1 MAEFC
6 GAPNVA
12 AMTEAITLTT
22 SDGEEL
28 QAELF
33 MPEAAPRAAMVICH
47 PHPQHGGDMY
57 TPVPAA
63 LFRALGDLGMA
74 GVRFNFRG
82 VGRSTGTHDHGKA
95 ERLDVAAAIDA
106 LAAAAPGVPLVAGG
120 WSFGADVSLAVDD
133 DRIDGWFLAAAVL
146 RVVDPAEMSAR
157 TSEAPKRFVI
167 GEVDQFASPDII
179 EPQLESWTNATSV
192 TIGGADH
199 FFGGLMAPVV
209 DAFGDFVNEI
219 APPL

>member
-1 MAEFC
+1 MASES
-6 GAPNVA
+6 
-12 AMTEAITLTT
+12 ITLAT

-33 MPEAAPRAAMVICH
+33 LPDTAPRAAMVICH

-63 LFRALGDLGMA
+63 LFRSLDELGLA

-82 VGRSTGTHDHGKA
+82 VGRSTGTHDDGKA
-95 ERLDVAAAIDA
+95 ERLDVVAAIDA
-106 LAAAAPGVPLVAGG
+106 LAAAAPDVPLLAGG

-133 DRIDGWFLAAAVL
+133 ERVAGWFLAAAVL
-146 RVVDPAEMSAR
+146 RVVDPSEMPAR
-157 TSEAPKRFVI
+157 ENAAPKRFAI

-179 EPQLESWTNATSV
+179 EPQLDSWTNTTSV
-192 TIGGADH
+192 TIPGADH
-199 FFGGLMAPVV
+199 FFGGLMQPVV

>member
-1 MAEFC
+1 MS
-6 GAPNVA
+6 
-12 AMTEAITLTT
+12 TEAITLAT

-33 MPEAAPRAAMVICH
+33 LPDGPPRAAMVICH
-47 PHPQHGGDMY
+47 PHPQHGGDMH

-63 LFRALGDLGMA
+63 LFRSLGDLGMA

-95 ERLDVAAAIDA
+95 ERLDVVAAIDA
-106 LAAAAPGVPLVAGG
+106 LATVADDVPLLAGG

-133 DRIDGWFLAAAVL
+133 ERIDGWFLAAAVL

-157 TSEAPKRFVI
+157 DNGAPKRFVI

-179 EPQLESWTNATSV
+179 ESQLESWTNTTSV
-192 TIGGADH
+192 TIPGADH
-199 FFGGLMAPVV
+199 FFGGLMQPIV